1 MFLNGTIRFVVAYFN
16 GLGVQIR
23 KRQLSN
29 TTYRSRFKSSKT
41 CLVDEPLEKSD
52 KSVDF
57 KRTHTNIFTI
67 AQDTIWSG
75 EKH

>member
-1 MFLNGTIRFVVAYFN
+1 MFLNGTIRLVVAYFKFRSAN
-16 GLGVQIR
+16 GSSLIRLTGQDSRVQKHVI
-23 KRQLSN
+23 
-29 TTYRSRFKSSKT
+29 
-41 CLVDEPLEKSD
+41 VDGPLEKSD
-52 KSVDF
+52 KLVDF

>member
-29 TTYRSRFKSSKT
+29 TGQDSRVQKHVI
-41 CLVDEPLEKSD
+41 VDGPLEKSD
-52 KSVDF
+52 KLVDF
-57 KRTHTNIFTI
+57 KRTHANIFTI
-67 AQDTIWSG
+67 AQDAIWSG